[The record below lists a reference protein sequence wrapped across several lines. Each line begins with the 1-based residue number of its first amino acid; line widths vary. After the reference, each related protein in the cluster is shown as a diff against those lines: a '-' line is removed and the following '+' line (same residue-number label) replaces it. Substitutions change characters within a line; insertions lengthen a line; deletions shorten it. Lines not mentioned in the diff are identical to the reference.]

1 MVIPDQKELLKKKIA
16 GLVYNMPSMAKLT
29 ISTMQGNI
37 YEQELPFAQFGTLD
51 VLSATLFNKGANT
64 RLTLHPATGGILHL
78 EQ

>member
-1 MVIPDQKELLKKKIA
+1 
-16 GLVYNMPSMAKLT
+16 MAKLT
-29 ISTMQGNI
+29 ISTMQGNL